1 MGDSEEDEVT
11 WGTAR
16 RTKSRGGQRED
27 EVTWGTAGGRSHVGD
42 SKEDEVTWGTARRTK
57 SRGGQREEEVTS
69 WTEGPDPVDPQK
81 PGGPLEMW
89 RTLGDPE
96 DPRDLVDPRRPSG
109 QAMTWWTLGNS
120 VKTLQH
126 LVGPAKTRGQ
136 MKSQRTLRYP
146 VDR

>member
-11 WGTAR
+11 WGTA
-16 RTKSRGGQRED
+16 GG
-27 EVTWGTAGGRSHVGD
+27 GSHVVDGRPRPSRLD
-42 SKEDEVTWGTARRTK
+42 GTWRCGTF
-57 SRGGQREEEVTS
+57 GN
-69 WTEGPDPVDPQK
+69 PVDPQK